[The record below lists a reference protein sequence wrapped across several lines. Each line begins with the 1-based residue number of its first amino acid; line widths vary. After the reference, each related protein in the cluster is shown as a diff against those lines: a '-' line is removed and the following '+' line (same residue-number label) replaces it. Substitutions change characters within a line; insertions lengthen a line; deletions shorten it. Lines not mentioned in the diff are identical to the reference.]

1 MGLLIALIVLILV
14 ALAIAVSCIKIVP
27 QANAIVVERLGGY
40 LTTWSVGLH
49 FKAPFIDRVA
59 KKVLLKEQVVD
70 FPPQPVITKDNVTM
84 QIDTVVYFQ
93 ITDPKLY
100 AYGVE
105 NPIMAIENLTATT
118 LRNIIG
124 DLELDET
131 LTSRETINTK
141 MRASLDVATDP
152 WGIKV
157 NRVELK
163 NIIPPTEIQNA
174 MEKQMKAERERREAI
189 LRAEGEKKSSILRA
203 EGHKESTILE
213 AEAEKEAAILNAE
226 AKKEAMIREAEGQ
239 AEAIR
244 AIQKA
249 NAQGIESIKAAKAD
263 DAVIQLKSLEA
274 FAKAADGK
282 ATKIIIPSEIQGMAG
297 LVKSITEVAKDN
309 EKNIA
314 DLIEEQV
321 QDTVKEQ

>member
-1 MGLLIALIVLILV
+1 MPILIPILVILILIL
-14 ALAIAVSCIKIVP
+14 ALAASCIKIVP
-27 QANAIVVERLGGY
+27 QAQAVVVERLGGY
-40 LTTWSVGLH
+40 LTTWSVGIH
-49 FKAPFIDRVA
+49 FKVPFIDRMA
-59 KKVLLKEQVVD
+59 KRIVLKEQVVD

-84 QIDTVVYFQ
+84 QIDTVVFFQ

-131 LTSRETINTK
+131 LTSRETINTQ
-141 MRASLDVATDP
+141 MRATLDVATDQ

-163 NIIPPTEIQNA
+163 NIIPPAAIQDA

-189 LRAEGEKKSSILRA
+189 LRAEGEKT
-203 EGHKESTILE
+203 STILVAE
-213 AEAEKEAAILNAE
+213 GKKESAILDAEAEKQAAILRAE
-226 AKKEAMIREAEGQ
+226 AKKEATIREAEGQ
-239 AEAIR
+239 AEAILK
-244 AIQKA
+244 IQQA
-249 NAQGIESIKAAKAD
+249 NADGLRMLKESAPD
-263 DAVIQLKSLEA
+263 EAVIQLKSLEA

-282 ATKIIIPSEIQGMAG
+282 ATKIIIPSEIQGLAG
-297 LVKSITEVAKDN
+297 LAKSVVEVG
-309 EKNIA
+309 
-314 DLIEEQV
+314 
-321 QDTVKEQ
+321 KEN